1 MIHPFHHGCEIFIN
15 PGIDSVALKA
25 RKMLTDVVWGR
36 EKLKNPMRN
45 ETLMLAVVSGMLAG
59 LLTLALKS
67 AFTGL

>member
-1 MIHPFHHGCEIFIN
+1 
-15 PGIDSVALKA
+15 
-25 RKMLTDVVWGR
+25 MLTDVVWGR